1 MAWALIGNYGSQNTK
16 DNEIPKVYIVQE
28 TTVFTFST
36 ETVPRK
42 LMSLEECAQEL
53 YENRNTLGEVQEGHE
68 GCSYHVKLEGE
79 GRQMC
84 VAIALDCTSK
94 KLTK

>member
-1 MAWALIGNYGSQNTK
+1 M
-16 DNEIPKVYIVQE
+16 QE

-53 YENRNTLGEVQEGHE
+53 YENWNTLGEVQEGHE

-79 GRQMC
+79 GR
-84 VAIALDCTSK
+84 
-94 KLTK
+94 

>member
-1 MAWALIGNYGSQNTK
+1 M
-16 DNEIPKVYIVQE
+16 QE

-53 YENRNTLGEVQEGHE
+53 CENRNTLGEVQEGRE

-79 GRQMC
+79 GR
-84 VAIALDCTSK
+84 
-94 KLTK
+94 

>member
-1 MAWALIGNYGSQNTK
+1 M
-16 DNEIPKVYIVQE
+16 QE

-53 YENRNTLGEVQEGHE
+53 CKNRNTLGEVQEGRE

-79 GRQMC
+79 GR
-84 VAIALDCTSK
+84 
-94 KLTK
+94 